1 MGDFD
6 TTALRSAGLEWHA
19 HAQGS
24 DEECGAGIAL
34 VEYADAAADEID
46 RLRAEVARLRDDAAP
61 VHKLL
66 EDLALKACGVRVAG
80 MRFDDIRALA
90 GLTVEPTKAQ
100 RLSDA
105 GDRRDWD
112 ECERIEAEDA

>member
-34 VEYADAAADEID
+34 VEYADAAADEIG
-46 RLRAEVARLRDDAAP
+46 RLRAERDELLAKVAELEARPLVVTGGAGF
-61 VHKLL
+61 KL
-66 EDLALKACGVRVAG
+66 
-80 MRFDDIRALA
+80 
-90 GLTVEPTKAQ
+90 
-100 RLSDA
+100 
-105 GDRRDWD
+105 
-112 ECERIEAEDA
+112 